1 MMNCWKE
8 AVAMELQLQC
18 FMLLVLRSD
27 PDGGAES
34 GNVSVLSIDVLVLL
48 TFARRVLG
56 HDRFQK

>member
-8 AVAMELQLQC
+8 AVATGLELQC
-18 FMLLVLRSD
+18 FMLLLLYSD

-34 GNVSVLSIDVLVLL
+34 GEVSILSIDELRLS
-48 TFARRVLG
+48 TFGRRVPG